1 MTNAKTKM
9 TVERAETGLWLVSVE
24 AGWPDG
30 QFFSF
35 AVKHKVGSLSVED
48 LERSAIAQARE
59 MLGEIVGISDRTP

>member
-24 AGWPDG
+24 AEWPDG

-35 AVKHKVGSLSVED
+35 AVTYG
-48 LERSAIAQARE
+48 AIST
-59 MLGEIVGISDRTP
+59 L